1 MSSSAQLLAKPTEQ
15 NEASAVLIQKNF
27 RRFTQ
32 VKKYKK
38 DCQVLSEL
46 QTKYGGFW
54 HSNLASHA
62 LHSQPQSQG
71 HTQLHTKEDIEHK
84 HLLTAIKFSTAEQNL
99 GKMKCDSSA
108 GTAAIG
114 IEPQTEEKPEEVEK
128 NIQVRSAIGGSNEGK
143 SREKPERKCKKNQKW
158 EKSRNSEK
166 PERTENGTGKTNSK
180 AAVRED
186 TPAVHMY
193 INKCL
198 ANTPA
203 EDSQMKREGGQ
214 STSHQQAG
222 TKAITI
228 EEERE
233 GVFYYSNRRG
243 VAHPVLLM
251 DKGTLPQGE
260 FLVGCIGIQ
269 YQANF
274 SIPSYKLY

>member
-1 MSSSAQLLAKPTEQ
+1 MSSSAQLPAKPTEQ

-38 DCQVLSEL
+38 DCQVLSDL
-46 QTKYGGFW
+46 HTKYGGFW
-54 HSNLASHA
+54 HSNLASQA

-71 HTQLHTKEDIEHK
+71 HHTQLHTKEDIEHK
-84 HLLTAIKFSTAEQNL
+84 HLLTAIQFSTAEQNL
-99 GKMKCDSSA
+99 GKMKCDSSSD
-108 GTAAIG
+108 TAAIG
-114 IEPQTEEKPEEVEK
+114 MQTQTEEKPEEVETK
-128 NIQVRSAIGGSNEGK
+128 IQVCSAIGGSNEGK
-143 SREKPERKCKKNQKW
+143 SREKPERQCKKNQKW
-158 EKSRNSEK
+158 EKSRNSDK
-166 PERTENGTGKTNSK
+166 SERTENGTGKTNSR

-198 ANTPA
+198 ANTPS
-203 EDSQMKREGGQ
+203 EDSHMKWEGGQ
-214 STSHQQAG
+214 SPSHQQAE

-228 EEERE
+228 EEERA
-233 GVFYYSNRRG
+233 GVFYYSNRRA

-260 FLVGCIGIQ
+260 YLVGCFGIQ
-269 YQANF
+269 YQAKF
-274 SIPSYKLY
+274 FESIL